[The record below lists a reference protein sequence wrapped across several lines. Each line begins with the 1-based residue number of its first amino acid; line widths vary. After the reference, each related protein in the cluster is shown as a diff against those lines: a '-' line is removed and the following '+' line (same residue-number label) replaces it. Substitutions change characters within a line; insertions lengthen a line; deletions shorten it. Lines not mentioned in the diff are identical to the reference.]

1 MLALLGGLAAAA
13 TLEPCDVL
21 VAGGSLASLAAAVA
35 AANASL
41 ALSPAAPAAVCLLE
55 ITDWLGGQA
64 SFTGVDLRG
73 WPWQRSRP
81 LGTPPPPSSV
91 SSRLSARHAAP
102 HGVRVRARACG
113 AGGRC
118 RWRVTRVARSLR
130 ALQV

>member
-1 MLALLGGLAAAA
+1 MRAPRMLALLGGLAAAA
-13 TLEPCDVL
+13 TLEPPCDVL

-64 SFTGVDLRG
+64 SFSGVDLDG

-81 LGTPPPPSSV
+81 LGTSHPVVRFVAPLRPACRPARRTRSR
-91 SSRLSARHAAP
+91 SRLRRRRPMPMARD
-102 HGVRVRARACG
+102 
-113 AGGRC
+113 
-118 RWRVTRVARSLR
+118 L
-130 ALQV
+130 